1 MLRAFFV
8 LLSLITDYD
17 TVSSLGHQALTMG
30 LANSCI
36 LSLVGFLFFLSRV
49 RHTVRS
55 GEKMHVA
62 ALRSGSSLPHLMGK
76 EGRHSQHS

>member
-17 TVSSLGHQALTMG
+17 TVSGLCHQALTMG

-36 LSLVGFLFFLSRV
+36 LSLVGFFFFLSRV
-49 RHTVRS
+49 WHHRQKR
-55 GEKMHVA
+55 G
-62 ALRSGSSLPHLMGK
+62 
-76 EGRHSQHS
+76 

>member
-17 TVSSLGHQALTMG
+17 TVSGLCHQALTMG

-36 LSLVGFLFFLSRV
+36 LSLVGFFFFS
-49 RHTVRS
+49 
-55 GEKMHVA
+55 
-62 ALRSGSSLPHLMGK
+62 
-76 EGRHSQHS
+76 

>member
-17 TVSSLGHQALTMG
+17 TVSGLCHQALTMG

-36 LSLVGFLFFLSRV
+36 VSLVGFLFFLSRV
-49 RHTVRS
+49 TVKN

-76 EGRHSQHS
+76 EGRYSRHS